1 MLFLSVLAF
10 SSAGTKKKTTKL
22 CKLNSHCRPCIL
34 MTVPAIVILYCAITV
49 VFQML
54 VIFVTSETRLRENK
68 LNTAN
73 RFPLYSLL
81 YICFWYI
88 FWYKKPSQPTW
99 SNHNYGVDCQSP
111 LSLER
116 RIYDDHQELYITD
129 SREQTGIR
137 RQPYGISD
145 IFPFLCTGIVEIA
158 ITCQPCMIW
167 FLSRSKIEENSAI
180 PVSKH

>member
-10 SSAGTKKKTTKL
+10 SSAGTKKKKKKKL

-73 RFPLYSLL
+73 IFPLYTLL
-81 YICFWYI
+81 YIC

-99 SNHNYGVDCQSP
+99 SSHNYGVDCQSP
-111 LSLER
+111 LSLEG
-116 RIYDDHQELYITD
+116 RIYDGHQELYILLTLG
-129 SREQTGIR
+129 SRQVSVVNPMGFL
-137 RQPYGISD
+137 IS
-145 IFPFLCTGIVEIA
+145 FHFCALA
-158 ITCQPCMIW
+158 SLKQ
-167 FLSRSKIEENSAI
+167 R
-180 PVSKH
+180 